1 LSLDSYALET
11 LEEKPNLYQVLND
24 GSHNNA
30 KIRSKTLEP
39 VLGHLINYL
48 GMKRIQARGIHAAVK
63 HVLMASL
70 CHNLKR
76 LIKHIGKYPQI
87 HINTAIKTIKT
98 SQKLAINHFLVI
110 EYFMKYQVAFKN

>member
-1 LSLDSYALET
+1 MHEKMQSKYA
-11 LEEKPNLYQVLND
+11 KRI
-24 GSHNNA
+24 S
-30 KIRSKTLEP
+30 KIRSKTVEP

-76 LIKHIGKYPQI
+76 LMKHISKYPQI

-98 SQKLAINHFLVI
+98 SQKLVKNHFLVV
-110 EYFMKYQVAFKN
+110 ECFMKSKVAFKN